1 MGIDFKKPT
10 PLYHQI
16 AEDIKNKIISG
27 QLKVD
32 DKLSSQQG
40 LARLYGVSLITVK
53 KALANLI
60 SEGVLF
66 SRVGK
71 GIYVARKSPSIDFS
85 KHKTI
90 GLVLRD
96 LNSPFFSRIVESV
109 EKNASKK
116 GFNILLSNSSD
127 LIEKEESQIHHFL
140 NIGVSGLI
148 IASMTRVYNA
158 SDTIRELHNEN
169 FPYVMVSYMEDE
181 DIYYIGTDHEYGAF
195 LATEHLI
202 KLGYER
208 IGYVNGEEGNLLG
221 ELRKKGYLRALHRY
235 KKSFNEK
242 FIFRLRLHGEWYD
255 YKSGYEI
262 GEQFSTLSER
272 PDAMFVFNDLSALG
286 FERAILDQGL
296 KVPEDVAIV
305 GFDDI
310 KRGVVAPVPLT
321 TVHQPTNQ
329 IGALAVETLK
339 KRIEGG
345 ETPVR
350 VLLKPDLIVRKS
362 CGASSRV
369 ISGEIEMEPPEAKG

>member
-1 MGIDFKKPT
+1 
-10 PLYHQI
+10 
-16 AEDIKNKIISG
+16 
-27 QLKVD
+27 
-32 DKLSSQQG
+32 
-40 LARLYGVSLITVK
+40 
-53 KALANLI
+53 
-60 SEGVLF
+60 
-66 SRVGK
+66 
-71 GIYVARKSPSIDFS
+71 
-85 KHKTI
+85 
-90 GLVLRD
+90 
-96 LNSPFFSRIVESV
+96 
-109 EKNASKK
+109 
-116 GFNILLSNSSD
+116 
-127 LIEKEESQIHHFL
+127 
-140 NIGVSGLI
+140 
-148 IASMTRVYNA
+148 
-158 SDTIRELHNEN
+158 
-169 FPYVMVSYMEDE
+169 
-181 DIYYIGTDHEYGAF
+181 